1 MCASHR
7 GTQKVLCNGA
17 WEDLPG
23 RSLLQL
29 PEALADKSNRLPTKS
44 CAYFSVWFCLPGC
57 SQEQG
62 SRHERKVRLSD
73 GSDRKPMAPNPEAM
87 HRVAIALHRGHCM
100 PSMRFP
106 GEHQST

>member
-29 PEALADKSNRLPTKS
+29 PEALADKSNRLPRAVHILASGFVSLGVLRNKG
-44 CAYFSVWFCLPGC
+44 PG
-57 SQEQG
+57 
-62 SRHERKVRLSD
+62 
-73 GSDRKPMAPNPEAM
+73 
-87 HRVAIALHRGHCM
+87 
-100 PSMRFP
+100 MR
-106 GEHQST
+106 EK